1 MEHLITPLQAAD
13 LLGISLPTVYTW
25 VARRKIPYV
34 KVGSALRFRPS
45 ALEAWLKERE
55 HLPTAAERGSRA

>member
-1 MEHLITPLQAAD
+1 MEELLDPEAAARV
-13 LLGISLPTVYTW
+13 LGIKTITVYRW
-25 VARRKIPYV
+25 VGEQKIPYL

-55 HLPTAAERGSRA
+55 HKIGETSR

>member
-1 MEHLITPLQAAD
+1 MERLIGPREAAD
-13 LLGISLPTVYTW
+13 LLGVQLSTIYAWSYRRILPSL
-25 VARRKIPYV
+25 